1 MIKNLK
7 SRYIRNANILE
18 DTAKEQGCNVAYTVG
33 TDNISL
39 VVTHGSLAKKLV
51 VICTNS
57 MVPGKQKYQKHGLST
72 VILCNDDAMMRIAI
86 DEIRTFK
93 RSMLV

>member
-18 DTAKEQGCNVAYTVG
+18 DTALGKGCDVDYTVG
-33 TDNISL
+33 TDNIAL
-39 VVTHGSLAKKLV
+39 IIKHGSLAKKLII
-51 VICTNS
+51 ICTNE
-57 MVPGKQKYQKHGLST
+57 MMPGKSKFQRKGLDSM
-72 VILCNDDAMMRIAI
+72 ILCNDDAMMRIAI
-86 DEIRTFK
+86 DEIKNFT